1 MREYIIRNNE
11 IGCIICKCDSFADAL
26 DTIVK
31 FEDND
36 KFYGQFKKNAYDLDI
51 IEKLDDE
58 TIKLVN
64 DFARSMKQLS
74 DHWFEL
80 SDKENDIISKDYP
93 LEWNSFDEMATE
105 AMHWA
110 YLINKINLTKLK

>member
-36 KFYGQFKKNAYDLDI
+36 KCNGTFKNNAYDLDI
-51 IEKLDDE
+51 IEMLDDE

-64 DFARSMKQLS
+64 DFARSMKKLS

-80 SDKENDIISKDYP
+80 SEKEMDIISKDYP
-93 LEWNSFDEMATE
+93 LEWNSFDEMSVE

-110 YLINKINLTKLK
+110 YLINKTRFN